1 MARRKRRVCRR
12 SRRHR
17 QRPGAHRAGIPRYYG
32 AFAAWGLRNYLSSAM
47 RKLGVHSRRDAVD
60 LAKEKGWL

>member
-1 MARRKRRVCRR
+1 LLRR
-12 SRRHR
+12 
-17 QRPGAHRAGIPRYYG
+17 
-32 AFAAWGLRNYLSSAM
+32 GLRNYLSSAI

>member
-1 MARRKRRVCRR
+1 MLIARESRGITEHLLRR
-12 SRRHR
+12 
-17 QRPGAHRAGIPRYYG
+17 
-32 AFAAWGLRNYLSSAM
+32 GLRNYLSSAM